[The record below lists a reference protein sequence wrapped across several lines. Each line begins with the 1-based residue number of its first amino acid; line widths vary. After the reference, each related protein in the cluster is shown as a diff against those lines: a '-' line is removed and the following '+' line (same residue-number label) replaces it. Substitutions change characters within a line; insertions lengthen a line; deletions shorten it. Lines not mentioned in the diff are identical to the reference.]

1 MKLNFICPLTAIVF
15 ILVLGCRPP
24 EANETFKEKLRSV
37 KVSAVASRNL
47 PVVVQAVGSLA
58 PNREVAVSAQVAGTI
73 MAYNARV
80 GDKVGAGQW
89 LVKLDATDYIL
100 GRNQAEAAL
109 KAVQARMAMA
119 QSSYDRAKSL
129 LPDRAIT
136 PEMFDRTE
144 AEYKSAQ
151 ASEAQL
157 KAALDITNRQIE
169 KTVIEAPFSG
179 YVTQRL
185 VEIGQSIHPGE
196 VVMALADMENMRV
209 RVFLNEQ
216 DYVLLDAN
224 DPVTVTVEAFADRSF
239 KGVVDTIGIKADPRT
254 NTFLV
259 EILVPNPQNALK
271 AGLTARVALQVEVI
285 EDAILIPQNTVLFRE
300 DRREVFVV
308 ESEGQAVA
316 RQVLLGRT
324 DGALIRILDGLA
336 PGDRLVTSGG
346 QYLKT
351 GDKVIVVP

>member
-1 MKLNFICPLTAIVF
+1 MKLNFTGLLSAIV
-15 ILVLGCRPP
+15 VLLAIGCQPP
-24 EANETFKEKLRSV
+24 EAKETFTEKLRSV
-37 KVSAVASRNL
+37 KVGMVTSRDL
-47 PVVVQAVGSLA
+47 PVVVQAVGRLV
-58 PNREVAVSAQVAGTI
+58 PNREVAVSAQVGGTI
-73 MAYNARV
+73 TAYNAQV
-80 GDKVGAGQW
+80 GDKVREGQW

-109 KAVQARMAMA
+109 KAVQARMSMA

-136 PEMFDRTE
+136 PEMFDRSE
-144 AEYKSAQ
+144 AEYKSAL

-179 YVTQRL
+179 YLTNRS

-196 VVMALADMENMRV
+196 MVMALADMENMRV

-216 DYVLLDAN
+216 DYVLLDRS
-224 DPVTVTVEAFADRSF
+224 DPVTVTIEAFADRSF
-239 KGVVDTIGIKADPRT
+239 DGVVDTIGIMADPRT
-254 NTFLV
+254 NTFEV
-259 EILVPNPQNALK
+259 EILVPNSQHVLK
-271 AGLTARVALQVEVI
+271 AGLTARVELQVDVI
-285 EDAILIPQNTVLFRE
+285 KDAIMIPQNTVLFRE
-300 DRREVFVV
+300 DRREVFVI
-308 ESEGQAVA
+308 ETGDQAAVK
-316 RQVLLGRT
+316 QVLLGRT
-324 DGALIRILDGLA
+324 DGALVRILDGLA